1 MQSSVVEMNLHW
13 FDALGVTAMKL
24 GNPGLELTKL
34 SIPMDEKTGHG
45 YLEMMQLA
53 LGGNMHRASYFFKP
67 ATNGEWVTVVDIT
80 GEVSEPLFYVQ
91 SAWCGKAMLYDRRAK
106 TEMIFGEGLCTF
118 QLMDGFDQQGRVA
131 GGGTMEV
138 ESFDIGY
145 SLLCQL
151 LGTANAEKL
160 LTHLGI
166 AKAHSANVLHVP
178 RHICAILHTCFTST
192 FDGDLHK
199 LHAQAKLLEFLCALA
214 GHFSGKPP
222 RPAKKCK
229 PDLLHHL
236 HEELTQL
243 MGEPPCLDEL
253 SRRYGL
259 SARTLNEAFKEE
271 YGQSIYVFVKDHRL
285 ILAHESLQH
294 SKQPLKL
301 VAAKLGYSH
310 VNHFIN
316 AFSKKFGYPPGSIQ
330 RKSSIK

>member
-13 FDALGVTAMKL
+13 LNGMDYTATKL
-24 GNPGLELTKL
+24 GNPRLELPKL

-53 LGGNMHRASYFFKP
+53 LGVNMHRASHFFKP
-67 ATNGEWVTVVDIT
+67 ATDGKWVTIVDIT
-80 GEVSEPLFYVQ
+80 GEVSEPLFFVQ
-91 SAWCGKAMLYDRRAK
+91 SAWCGKAMLFDRRAK

-131 GGGTMEV
+131 GGGTMEL
-138 ESFDIGY
+138 ESFDIGF

-160 LTHLGI
+160 LSNLGV
-166 AKAHSANVLHVP
+166 AKAHSANVLHIP

-199 LHAQAKLLEFLCALA
+199 LHAQAKLLEYLCALA

-222 RPAKKCK
+222 HPAKKCK

-243 MGEPPCLDEL
+243 VGELPSLDEL

-259 SARTLNEAFKEE
+259 SARALNEAFKEE

-285 ILAHESLQH
+285 VLAHESLQH
-294 SKQPLKL
+294 AKQPLKL

-330 RKSSIK
+330 RKSGIK